1 MYQEK
6 LEQKLI
12 TEVQLTDING
22 RDDNL
27 SLKIASAYGDHEQV
41 REGITQRSKTSTGR
55 LDAKQTKYPITP
67 IS

>member
-1 MYQEK
+1 MYVEK

-27 SLKIASAYGDHEQV
+27 SLRIASAYGDPDQV
-41 REGITQRSKTSTGR
+41 REGITQRSKVSSTR
-55 LDAKQTKYPITP
+55 LDAKQTKYPISP